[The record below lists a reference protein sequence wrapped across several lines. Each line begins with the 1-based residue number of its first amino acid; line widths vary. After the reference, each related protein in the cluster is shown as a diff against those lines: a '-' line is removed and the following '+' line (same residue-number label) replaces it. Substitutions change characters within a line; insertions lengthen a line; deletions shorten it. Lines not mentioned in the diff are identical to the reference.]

1 MNRMGVRP
9 RVIESG
15 VLKNHEI
22 EALQIRKAQLNP
34 FELKKGLEM
43 QLKEFFERYGK
54 KTLGRPPNMNKIA
67 RSVLVSPIWINT

>member
-1 MNRMGVRP
+1 MGVHP

-15 VLKNHEI
+15 VLKNYEI

-34 FELKKGLEM
+34 FELKKELEM

-54 KTLGRPPNMNKIA
+54 KILGRPPNMNKIA
-67 RSVLVSPIWINT
+67 RSALVSPI